1 MNALWHFLTEL
12 GVHQGLSAQE
22 RRLVKLLNTLLLII
36 EIYLLLNMSLGLAFF
51 REGGREL
58 IFFNVLHVLSI
69 SLTFLFHYRRQY
81 RMARLN
87 FCLSATAFISIY
99 GIYFGERGFG
109 GYFLII
115 LVFLIFSVF
124 PKAEFRAMLTM
135 VVTAAVCFVYIM
147 FRYEV
152 HPLPLALP
160 SPEFLQMFRIN
171 NLAGFIGLAIAF
183 GYYTFSIISETET
196 KLEKER
202 QKSDRLLENFK
213 EGIHYAF
220 RIQQA
225 LLGSRDNITRQFPE
239 AFLFFRPRD
248 IVSGDF
254 YWYFENTRHKIIVA
268 GDCTGHGVSAAFM
281 TILGMEFLNDLVKS
295 KGIYRPAAML
305 QELDRRVL
313 EATQKSGEEF
323 QISDGMD
330 IAILSINKH
339 ENKIYAAGARNPVIC
354 LSDGK
359 MNTIRGALFP
369 VGDSSYPEKK
379 FDEMELELGGEM
391 RFYLFSDG
399 FQDQFGGT
407 DNRKFL
413 KKRFLELLHSLHSQP
428 MQEQLSQ
435 LEKEFTAWKGE
446 NNQTDDVLVIGL
458 KILPY

>member
-1 MNALWHFLTEL
+1 MKKVWHQLTEL
-12 GVHQGLSAQE
+12 GVHPLLTAQE

-36 EIYLLLNMSLGLAFF
+36 EIYLLVNISLGMVFF
-51 REGGREL
+51 REGGRAL
-58 IFFNVLHVLSI
+58 IFFNILHVLTI
-69 SLTFLFHYRRQY
+69 SLTYLFHYRRQY
-81 RMARLN
+81 LMARIN
-87 FCLSATAFISIY
+87 FCLSATVFISIY

-124 PKAEFRAMLTM
+124 SKAEVRVMLGM
-135 VVTAAVCFVYIM
+135 VLAAAVCFIYIM

-152 HPLPLALP
+152 QPQPLAQP

-183 GYYTFSIISETET
+183 GYYTFSIISETEIN
-196 KLEKER
+196 LEKER
-202 QKSDRLLENFK
+202 QKSDRLLESFK

-225 LLGSRDNITRQFPE
+225 LLGSRENITRQFPE
-239 AFLFFRPRD
+239 AFIFFRPRD

-254 YWYFENTRHKIIVA
+254 YWYFENERHKIIAA

-281 TILGMEFLNDLVKS
+281 TILGIEFLNDMVKS
-295 KGIYRPAAML
+295 KGICRPAAML

-330 IAILSINKH
+330 IAILSIDKL
-339 ENKIYAAGARNPVIC
+339 ENKVFAAGARNPVIVM
-354 LSDGK
+354 SDGK
-359 MNTIRGALFP
+359 MQTMRGALFP
-369 VGDSSYPEKK
+369 VGDSSYPEKS
-379 FDEMELELGGEM
+379 FEESEVELGGET

-399 FQDQFGGT
+399 FQDQFGGAE
-407 DNRKFL
+407 NRKFL
-413 KKRFLELLHSLHSQP
+413 KKRFLEFLHSLHSKP
-428 MQEQLSQ
+428 MQEQFSL
-435 LEKEFTAWKGE
+435 LEKEFAGWKGE

-458 KILPY
+458 KV